1 MPTPPHTGAPAPLAD
16 LIASYLAA
24 EYRWQHD
31 GDWHDLR
38 IGLPAPALELLHP
51 DFETFGLLSAWN
63 PHSVERSEADN
74 RREDE
79 VLHSQL
85 RDNDL
90 PFAPAFASA
99 INRGWREPSWVVAG
113 MRVAA
118 FDALSR
124 QFGQLGTLWWTRG
137 QAVRLRVD
145 AKRPGDFDH
154 DPRIEWL
161 R

>member
-1 MPTPPHTGAPAPLAD
+1 MPSPPPSSLPAPLAD
-16 LIASYLAA
+16 LVASYMAA

-74 RREDE
+74 RRDDE
-79 VLHSQL
+79 LLHAEL
-85 RDNDL
+85 RDSGL

-99 INRGWREPSWVVAG
+99 ANRGWREPSWVVVG
-113 MRVAA
+113 MRQGT

-124 QFGQLGTLWWTRG
+124 RFGQLAALWWTRG

-145 AKRPGDFDH
+145 AGRPDDLGH

-161 R
+161 K